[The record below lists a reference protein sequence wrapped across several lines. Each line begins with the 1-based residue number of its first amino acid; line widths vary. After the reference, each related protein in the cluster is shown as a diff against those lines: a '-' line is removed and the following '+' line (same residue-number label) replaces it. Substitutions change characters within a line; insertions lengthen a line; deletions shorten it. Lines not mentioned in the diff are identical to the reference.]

1 MTTASASAQPVIVA
15 PTIARGAFPAWLPA
29 MLVKELRQG
38 LRTRG
43 FVGAFIGFHVL
54 MAIVMMVGAAQSVLG
69 SSQARAV
76 AFNTAN
82 GFFWTLITVQLLLFT
97 PSRALGSLQ
106 LEVSTRTV
114 DLLLLTR
121 LNAWRIVTG
130 KWVSLMAQAVL
141 LLVSMLPYG
150 IVRYFAGSV
159 DLVSDAKQ
167 CAALLGGA
175 GLLTAAGLWGAGLG
189 KVIRI
194 LGVVVGVFIF
204 GGSRGAITAFSSGG
218 LGFGGIRWASGAQ
231 SLVWFDGALLVVFFL
246 VAAVRNIAPP
256 AENHTLLARTLPL
269 AALLPVPVGA
279 VLAGASMAMTAQL
292 MFAGFFLLLVC
303 MTQLASYE
311 LPMAVHFRAA
321 RRRTAGLRVFLRMAL
336 PGWPSALLYTLFA
349 ALLWLVGSALLRI
362 PGGPGIDLARASWL
376 AMLMLT
382 ALLFPCVV
390 MAIAPQPA
398 RAGAGVYMA
407 TFVTAGA
414 LTPLAYALVS
424 MSPKIAAL
432 KTVVA
437 VLPVSSAIFALVE
450 PDAVSAGQVVAQG
463 VVGLV
468 VIGAAWWQARFYWQ
482 HLTGLELRERQEAMA
497 ATAG

>member
-1 MTTASASAQPVIVA
+1 
-15 PTIARGAFPAWLPA
+15 

-38 LRTRG
+38 LRARG
-43 FVGAFIGFHVL
+43 FVGAFIGFQVL
-54 MAIVMMVGAAQSVLG
+54 MAIVMMVGAAQSMLG
-69 SSQARAV
+69 SAQARAL

-97 PSRALGSLQ
+97 PGRALGSLQ
-106 LEVSTRTV
+106 LEVTTRTV

-130 KWVSLMAQAVL
+130 KWVSLMVQAVL
-141 LLVSMLPYG
+141 LLVSILPYG

-159 DLVSDAKQ
+159 DLVGDARQ

-204 GGSRGAITAFSSGG
+204 GGARGAITAFTSGG
-218 LGFGGIRWASGAQ
+218 LGFAGIRWAPGAQ
-231 SLVWFDGALLVVFFL
+231 SLVWFDGALLIAFFL

-256 AENHTLLARTLPL
+256 AENHTLLARALPL

-279 VLAGASMAMTAQL
+279 ILSGPSVAMTAQL

-303 MTQLASYE
+303 MTQLASYD
-311 LPMAVHFRAA
+311 LPMSVHFRSA
-321 RRRTAGLRVFLRMAL
+321 RRRAAGLRVFLRMTL
-336 PGWPSALLYTLFA
+336 PGWPSALLYTLSG
-349 ALLWLVGSALLRI
+349 ALLWLLGSALLRI

-382 ALLFPCVV
+382 GLIFPCVV
-390 MAIAPQPA
+390 MAIAPQKA

-414 LTPLAYALVS
+414 LAPLAYALVS
-424 MSPKIAAL
+424 MSSKIATL

-482 HLTGLELRERQEAMA
+482 HLTGLELRERRE
-497 ATAG
+497 ATAVTAG